1 MAIVIENINLQP
13 EIDEWANAYCGKDV
27 RQANIDAFKK
37 IQSSVNTA
45 IQGVTNVANNQQQVI
60 DDANEA
66 VDQANTTLTAAQQAQ
81 QSAEQDAQEA
91 AESADSALDSKNA
104 AAISAANAEQYSQ
117 IVAPNFY
124 LDIDTGIL
132 YQKTGVGVDF
142 QVDPDT
148 AMLYWKITDS
158 AA

>member
-1 MAIVIENINLQP
+1 MATVIENINLQP
-13 EIDEWANAYCGKDV
+13 EIDDWVNAYCGKDV
-27 RQANIDAFKK
+27 RQANINAFEK

-45 IQGVTNVANNQQQVI
+45 IQAVTNVANNQQQVI

-66 VDQANTTLTAAQQAQ
+66 VNHANTTLTAAQQAQ
-81 QSAEQDAQEA
+81 QSAAQDAQEA
-91 AESADSALDSKNA
+91 ADSAGSALDSKNS
-104 AAISAANAEQYSQ
+104 AAISAANAAQYSQ

-124 LDIDTGIL
+124 LDVDTGIL